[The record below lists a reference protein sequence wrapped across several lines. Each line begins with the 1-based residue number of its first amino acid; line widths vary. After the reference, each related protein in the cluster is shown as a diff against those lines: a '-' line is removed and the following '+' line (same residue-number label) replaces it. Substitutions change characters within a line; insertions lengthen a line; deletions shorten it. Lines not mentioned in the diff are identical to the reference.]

1 MNNTNPSTLNR
12 GRIQGTET
20 ALGTRHRT
28 EHEQHEP
35 FYFKPGA
42 YSRTET
48 ALDTRHITGHEQ
60 HEPFYFKP
68 GVYSRDRDSIEHK
81 TQNRDKNKE
90 RLAMRIP
97 PIN

>member
-20 ALGTRHRT
+20 ALDTRHR
-28 EHEQHEP
+28 
-35 FYFKPGA
+35 
-42 YSRTET
+42 
-48 ALDTRHITGHEQ
+48 TGHEQ

-68 GVYSRDRDSIEHK
+68 GVYSRDRDSIGHK
-81 TQNRDKNKE
+81 TQNGDKNKE